1 MIKRTLALIV
11 ATLAGL
17 PLLAA
22 PAHATP
28 VPSPSPSPTASAPA
42 GPCALPTPSPD
53 ETIEVP
59 KVAKVAEQ
67 TPAPNLRRIPRLPLP
82 VACFVEFKDLCEG
95 ETEVTLHNPIPHV
108 TIVYQVAEE
117 GSTRSVGFGE
127 SETTTIASVFSPFR
141 VWIVFDAEHKL
152 PIAKHTYHEPKGCQS
167 PSPSPSVSDSES
179 PEPQLPVTGR
189 DLTVPIGIA
198 GGSLVGLVL
207 LLGVLELARA
217 RARRRRSAA

>member
-1 MIKRTLALIV
+1 MRTRTLAAAAV

-17 PLLAA
+17 LLAA

-28 VPSPSPSPTASAPA
+28 VVPSPTPTPGPTASTPA
-42 GPCALPTPSPD
+42 DPCALPTPSPD
-53 ETIEVP
+53 QTIEIP
-59 KVAKVAEQ
+59 KVADE
-67 TPAPNLRRIPRLPLP
+67 TPAPTLRRIPRLPLP

-117 GSTRSVGFGE
+117 DSTRSVGFGE
-127 SETTTIASVFSPFR
+127 TETTTIASTFSPFR
-141 VWIVFDAEHKL
+141 VWIVFDGEHRL

-167 PSPSPSVSDSES
+167 PSPSPSVPVSES

-189 DLTVPIGIA
+189 DYTVPAGIA
-198 GGSLVGLVL
+198 GVAGLGLVGLGAWAML
-207 LLGVLELARA
+207 
-217 RARRRRSAA
+217 RRRRSAA